1 MGRKLQNSFPKNTL
15 YFISLPILSYFFL
28 HKQKVTKLEIE
39 KKNKTRLRGKLG
51 INLQKFSKIVI
62 FIN

>member
-39 KKNKTRLRGKLG
+39 KKKQNKATWKTRDK
-51 INLQKFSKIVI
+51 SSEI
-62 FIN
+62 FKNCYFY